1 MCELDDDAY
10 AVRSELSPFCPR
22 LDWIGSGS
30 KDRPWSSRRRNPR
43 LTDPSGL
50 MLPRGA
56 SSGGEGLSD
65 SGDPI
70 GLPAASTPEACIPW
84 VAGTTR
90 FRRLIT
96 DFFMV
101 TGRCTPWSL

>member
-1 MCELDDDAY
+1 
-10 AVRSELSPFCPR
+10 
-22 LDWIGSGS
+22 
-30 KDRPWSSRRRNPR
+30 

-56 SSGGEGLSD
+56 DSAGGDACSD
-65 SGDPI
+65 SGDSI
-70 GLPAASTPEACIPW
+70 ELLPSIPEACVPCA
-84 VAGTTR
+84 AGTTR

-101 TGRCTPWSL
+101 TGLCTPWSL